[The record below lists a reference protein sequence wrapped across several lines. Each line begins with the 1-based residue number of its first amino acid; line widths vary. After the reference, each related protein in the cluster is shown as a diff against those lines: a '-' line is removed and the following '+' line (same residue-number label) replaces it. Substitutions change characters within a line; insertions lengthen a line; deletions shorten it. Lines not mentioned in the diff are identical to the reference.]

1 MYKLINNLF
10 PRHKYIYHSVDDD
23 RIILQLSSKNIY
35 ISILNNRYYNIVSS
49 MTTAITRKNC
59 LIIKDYNQITI
70 FFNINYI
77 KYIIRQKLINSLI
90 ND

>member
-23 RIILQLSSKNIY
+23 RTILQLSSKNIY

-70 FFNINYI
+70 FFNLNYI
-77 KYIIRQKLINSLI
+77 KYVIRQKLINNLL

>member
-10 PRHKYIYHSVDDD
+10 PRHKYIYHSVQDD
-23 RIILQLSSKNIY
+23 RIILQLSSKKIF
-35 ISILNNRYYNIVSS
+35 ISILNNKNYNIVSS

-70 FFNINYI
+70 YLNINYI
-77 KYIIRQKLINSLI
+77 KYVIRQKLISSLI
-90 ND
+90 KD